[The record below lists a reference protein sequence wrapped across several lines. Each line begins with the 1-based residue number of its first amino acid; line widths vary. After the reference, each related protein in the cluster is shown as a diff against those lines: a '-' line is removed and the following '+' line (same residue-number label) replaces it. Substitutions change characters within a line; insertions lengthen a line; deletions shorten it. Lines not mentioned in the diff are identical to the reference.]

1 MPSLSEMKARAQS
14 MEREQERTRRNSDVP
29 PEPAVTTPDGRPV
42 WYPPDAI
49 LTVEDVAAVLDVA
62 PKTVRRF
69 GIRKAFCSGTT
80 VRYLF
85 RDVVAF
91 LDERAA

>member
-1 MPSLSEMKARAQS
+1 
-14 MEREQERTRRNSDVP
+14 MEHEQERTRRASDVP
-29 PEPAVTTPDGRPV
+29 PEPAVTTPGGRPC
-42 WYPPDAI
+42 WYPPDAV
-49 LTVEDVAAVLDVA
+49 LTIEDVAAVLDVA

-91 LDERAA
+91 LDQHAA